1 MKFRL
6 YSGPKET
13 VIFNVL
19 SSSPYKRVMKNNID
33 LETSFNSNKDSV
45 KKTLNEAERAFFPF
59 ASVVSDDKEFRKKV
73 CTIVFYH
80 NFLVT

>member
-19 SSSPYKRVMKNNID
+19 SSSPYKKVMEKNID
-33 LETSFNSNKDSV
+33 LETSFNSNKESV
-45 KKTLNEAERAFFPF
+45 EKTIHEAKRAFFQF
-59 ASVVSDDKEFRKKV
+59 ASVVSDDEDFRKKV
-73 CTIVFYH
+73 HLHIYCFIIIH
-80 NFLVT
+80 